1 MNVSKVESNDFL
13 LLKSVI
19 NNGGDLP
26 SDLIINPEAN
36 QNNLKNNSTSE
47 EVSTESES
55 VEVSESS
62 ALTNTSSISYVDYNY
77 GYSGGRYSR
86 LQEAT
91 SSSYDI
97 VNLGDV

>member
-1 MNVSKVESNDFL
+1 MYYKYFT
-13 LLKSVI
+13 
-19 NNGGDLP
+19 
-26 SDLIINPEAN
+26 LIIFILLSSCVSQKKYAELESKN

-86 LQEAT
+86 LLEAN